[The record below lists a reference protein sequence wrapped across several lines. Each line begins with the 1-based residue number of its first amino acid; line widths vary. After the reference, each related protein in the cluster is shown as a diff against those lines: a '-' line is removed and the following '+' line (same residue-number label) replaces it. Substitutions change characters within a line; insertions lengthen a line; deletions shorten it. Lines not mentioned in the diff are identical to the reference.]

1 MSPFSTPEGTVAH
14 YQLGDLGLVPKP
26 REAMMA
32 SMARSV
38 GGLSHTTAR
47 LGAVRNPRRVRS
59 VGVQTASAQRAMFF
73 ADQLLRSPVKGLD
86 FPEKIAETSL
96 TQQRKKSCPGDRG
109 DCKPERT
116 GKFDFFQPWS
126 QVQSVSLAVS
136 FGGAHHL
143 HRFLVSWRT
152 DLRGTKQEREHHGTC
167 GYDFTLIG
175 SLSQVEGSVRR
186 CNLIKRGGN
195 E

>member
-1 MSPFSTPEGTVAH
+1 MHDALKGPAPDDPDFETLLEQRERRDGMLEHLLAMLNSAAALGVGPAPGRLGKTSADTFRTKTSFLPAVGMGLKKGTVSMSPFSTPEGTVAH

-86 FPEKIAETSL
+86 FPEKITETSL
-96 TQQRKKSCPGDRG
+96 TQQRKK
-109 DCKPERT
+109 
-116 GKFDFFQPWS
+116 
-126 QVQSVSLAVS
+126 
-136 FGGAHHL
+136 
-143 HRFLVSWRT
+143 
-152 DLRGTKQEREHHGTC
+152 
-167 GYDFTLIG
+167 
-175 SLSQVEGSVRR
+175 VR
-186 CNLIKRGGN
+186 
-195 E
+195 